1 MWKKQI
7 SQYVERKER
16 KNFVIFSS
24 LDFFLIFGEECIIKT
39 KFHVYE
45 KSINIDK
52 VEIKRIVLSDKES
65 YGKQVHINILFD
77 LYIQTMPFHRHYA

>member
-1 MWKKQI
+1 MSKEKK
-7 SQYVERKER
+7 

-24 LDFFLIFGEECIIKT
+24 LDFFLIFGEEYIIKT

-52 VEIKRIVLSDKES
+52 VEIKRIVLSNKES
-65 YGKQVHINILFD
+65 YGK
-77 LYIQTMPFHRHYA
+77 

>member
-1 MWKKQI
+1 MSKEK
-7 SQYVERKER
+7 KER
-16 KNFVIFSS
+16 I
-24 LDFFLIFGEECIIKT
+24 LLFFLPLYEIGEKVLIFGEECIIKT

-52 VEIKRIVLSDKES
+52 VEIKRIVLSNKES
-65 YGKQVHINILFD
+65 YGKQVHINILLD

>member
-7 SQYVERKER
+7 SQYVDRKER

-52 VEIKRIVLSDKES
+52 VEIKRIVLSNKES
-65 YGKQVHINILFD
+65 YGKQVHINILLD